1 MLSAT
6 FSAFFFFACAAC
18 VLAIPTWENFSSRNS
33 MGDFVP
39 GASVIEAKGG
49 PYGRTLAFYLS
60 NTSPRGTPGNATLEQ
75 TSLQTAPKLFIDKS
89 KLYMYTNDTFIQPVN
104 VLNVT
109 SSTSSSSQ
117 SNSYDPLGYKLTIG
131 DVDKPEGLPSAWSW
145 TGTVLNYESGLWRNR
160 GIYYYCVD
168 RGIYLSFTRPS
179 LHTDAAPEG
188 CYVITLHSYSHLAL
202 LQEKEEAQA
211 RLGNNGNGNGE
222 SQSSWW

>member
-6 FSAFFFFACAAC
+6 FSVFLFFACMAC

-60 NTSPRGTPGNATLEQ
+60 NTSPRGELSSTNHHSSFEYSNLVFYLGTPGNATLEQ

-109 SSTSSSSQ
+109 SSTSSSQ

-168 RGIYLSFTRPS
+168 RGIYL
-179 LHTDAAPEG
+179 
-188 CYVITLHSYSHLAL
+188 
-202 LQEKEEAQA
+202 
-211 RLGNNGNGNGE
+211 
-222 SQSSWW
+222 